1 MKTKQ
6 YRIHQARRR
15 NSLQIVRKNK
25 WLSTAIFLSDL
36 KGNIRVVHSCISTLR
51 LHRNV
56 CISLDHSPDCQERSC
71 TLLHCMVPVKLV
83 RLAVKSPC
91 CSFLNP
97 LWFADFWTSVT
108 HEGHENQRLPHLRW
122 PRKPPLSSLT
132 FPQHCCTAGLSTKR
146 REALYGMGP
155 SPDPQPAPCL
165 TVGRLAAENSLH
177 CSPLPSAADLDKG
190 SFN

>member
-1 MKTKQ
+1 MFAPPWTTPQ
-6 YRIHQARRR
+6 TAR
-15 NSLQIVRKNK
+15 
-25 WLSTAIFLSDL
+25 
-36 KGNIRVVHSCISTLR
+36 KGAA
-51 LHRNV
+51 
-56 CISLDHSPDCQERSC
+56 Q
-71 TLLHCMVPVKLV
+71 TLLYSMVRVKLV

-91 CSFLNP
+91 CSFLSP
-97 LWFADFWTSVT
+97 LWFADFWPSVT

-132 FPQHCCTAGLSTKR
+132 VPQHCCTAGLSTKR

-190 SFN
+190 SFIRLRREGCVGSKAPYSRREKGRAA